1 MVDMQYRQSPVE
13 MWKRHRRR
21 QHIFSG
27 IIVVAL
33 LAALIGGWLLYLTR
47 IGVEKIPT
55 LNSPPLPTEMLAN
68 RALLCAWLSVSFG
81 RDAQERSEISD

>member
-21 QHIFSG
+21 QRIFSG

-33 LAALIGGWLLYLTR
+33 LAVLIGGWLHVY
-47 IGVEKIPT
+47 G
-55 LNSPPLPTEMLAN
+55 
-68 RALLCAWLSVSFG
+68 AL
-81 RDAQERSEISD
+81 